1 VIKLGIT
8 TLARLQTPRTW
19 LGREKHASLLLL
31 ADPALQSPGKAGC
44 HERIVKRVLFGD
56 GTWRETA
63 VGRFRVLDRLTVNL
77 LQERHPPRALL
88 RVFDVAA
95 STGCTSVEL
104 YRALCEQF
112 RVDFVASDRTRDA
125 FAVRARGSR
134 LTTIVDA
141 RCGDVLQYVSGPFVL
156 PGQGRESALY
166 PVNRLARLLCARARS
181 PRLRAIVSSTPA
193 REGEPLVWVS
203 VDDHEVMKLPL
214 LSRECIA
221 LLKHDPHFRYELA
234 DILQPLQGTAD
245 VIRAM
250 NILHD
255 QYFCPD
261 YIRTAL
267 RNCLDALAEDGML
280 IVGRS
285 PTDDPAAVTAT
296 IFAKQPSGIDAIA
309 RLNGGSEIESLVHES
324 LA

>member
-1 VIKLGIT
+1 MIKLGIT
-8 TLARLQTPRTW
+8 TLARLQAPRTW

-31 ADPALQSPGKAGC
+31 AEPALQSLEKAGY
-44 HERIVKRVLFGD
+44 HERIVKRVLFAD

-63 VGRFRVLDRLTVNL
+63 VGRFRILDRLTVDL
-77 LQERHPPRALL
+77 LRERRPQRAPL
-88 RVFDVAA
+88 RVFDLAA

-104 YRALCEQF
+104 YRALRESF
-112 RVDFVASDRTRDA
+112 TVDFVASDRTRDA

-141 RCGDVLQYVSGPFVL
+141 RRGDVLQYVSGPFVL

-166 PVNRLARLLCARARS
+166 PVNHLVRLLCARARS
-181 PRLRAIVSSTPA
+181 PQLRAIVSSTPA
-193 REGEPLVWVS
+193 RECEPLMWVS
-203 VDDHEVMKLPL
+203 VDGHEVMKLPL
-214 LSRECIA
+214 LSNECVA
-221 LLKHDPHFRYELA
+221 LLKSDPHFRYELA
-234 DILQPLQGTAD
+234 DILQPLEGTAD

-250 NILHD
+250 NVLHD
-255 QYFCPD
+255 QYFRPD
-261 YIRTAL
+261 HIRLAL
-267 RNCLDALAEDGML
+267 RNSIDALADDGTL
-280 IVGRS
+280 IIGRS

-296 IFAKQPSGIDAIA
+296 VFTKRPSGIDVIG